1 MSVALAGTPES
12 ASAQHGGHGGGGGF
26 HGGGGGFHGGGS
38 VGGFHGGSGGF
49 RGGGGFGGFRGGYG
63 YGLSFGFGFGPY
75 WGYPYSYGYGPWS
88 PYAYYPYSP
97 YYYPDYYPD
106 DPDYPGDNR
115 YPRDNRDECDY
126 RHQDARPDACKPNN
140 ENTPAKPSSTLV
152 PESSPESNYMITN
165 PADPRPTVSLA
176 DYRSA
181 APNDPPATTNVV
193 ASNYQLSDST
203 TGIPSGLRPAMKNVI
218 QALRA
223 MPPDARQRQLNSG
236 RYHSLSP
243 EEREFLTTK
252 FLSNATQPPQ
262 APAQPTTR

>member
-1 MSVALAGTPES
+1 MKTKQIISFLAGIICVALTPALQAAGN
-12 ASAQHGGHGGGGGF
+12 GGGNFGGF
-26 HGGGGGFHGGGS
+26 HGGGFH
-38 VGGFHGGSGGF
+38 
-49 RGGGGFGGFRGGYG
+49 GGGFGGFRGRPFFGGFGFPGYG

-203 TGIPSGLRPAMKNVI
+203 TGIPSGLRPAMK
-218 QALRA
+218 
-223 MPPDARQRQLNSG
+223 
-236 RYHSLSP
+236 
-243 EEREFLTTK
+243 
-252 FLSNATQPPQ
+252 
-262 APAQPTTR
+262 